1 MGQPATKFSTV
12 DAQQGIRNI
21 MAEREAFLNQLEVAK
36 QQNAELT
43 TQLQEVEK
51 RLDKLKDFEPLLEV
65 DTAYLQ
71 VDLRDSAVI
80 RQLRATC
87 IKLYKKRG
95 DPVPIEDAKARQV
108 ARLNMS
114 GVVQACIKYCMEP
127 GIFRKVKARF
137 L

>member
-1 MGQPATKFSTV
+1 MGVAVQKFTTQ
-12 DAQQGIRNI
+12 DAQQGIANI
-21 MAEREAFLNQLEVAK
+21 IAERNAFENQLAVVK
-36 QQNAELT
+36 QQNAELVT
-43 TQLQEVEK
+43 ELQQQVE
-51 RLDKLKDFEPLLEV
+51 RLEKLKDFEPLLEV

-95 DPVPIEDAKARQV
+95 DPVPIEDSKARQL

-127 GIFRKVKARF
+127 GIFRKVQARF